1 MGGNTFNLRVQDLTF
16 GRDHVTT
23 TQAHVTAVTNASLTL
38 RTPKGFPTFDKILS
52 NHTTKGADSSGASRF
67 KMNAVTGDCELVAPT
82 KVVGWPSK
90 DKRQIGWN
98 RGKPR
103 HNLADDTWT
112 LSETEGDLEHY
123 AVGTLVGVKSST
135 NPDKATGSILATTSL
150 SSRCASS
157 GTRGEHEQHPPQRL
171 RSPPPEGQCLAT
183 NGGGPQLG
191 SMDKT
196 CYNASVTNHSHTAR
210 ATMQSPSSGSIQA

>member
-1 MGGNTFNLRVQDLTF
+1 MDQTVLNTDGSQDAVMGGNTFNLRVQDLTF

-82 KVVGWPSK
+82 NVVGWPSK

-123 AVGTLVGVKSST
+123 AVGTLVGVKSQH
-135 NPDKATGSILATTSL
+135 GSGQSYGIHSGDNIAFESVRFIGH
-150 SSRCASS
+150 SR
-157 GTRGEHEQHPPQRL
+157 G
-171 RSPPPEGQCLAT
+171 
-183 NGGGPQLG
+183 
-191 SMDKT
+191 
-196 CYNASVTNHSHTAR
+196 AR
-210 ATMQSPSSGSIQA
+210 ATSASTAAKSST